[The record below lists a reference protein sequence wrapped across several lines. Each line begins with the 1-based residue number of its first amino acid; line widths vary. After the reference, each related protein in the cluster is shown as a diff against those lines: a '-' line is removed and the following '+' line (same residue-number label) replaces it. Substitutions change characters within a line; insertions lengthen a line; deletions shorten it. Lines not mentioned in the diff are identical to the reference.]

1 MDDIATVLYTE
12 EQIQHRVRELGEEVT
27 QAYTGR
33 SPVLISVLKGGV
45 MFLAD
50 LTRAIDLQLRVDFMS
65 ISRYGGS
72 SSGIVRVLKDLDQDA
87 ASTAPTDSSWATAW
101 TMVSGTAACRSS
113 SRSRTRRSSRRTRTP
128 WWASWGP
135 TPRARPDTEPP
146 ADRVS
151 ARGRRSC
158 RTPRRWVDWGE
169 AMIELNLV
177 GVRVELPSN
186 QPIVLLK
193 EREGERYLPIWIGAM
208 EATAIAFALQG
219 IQTQRP
225 MTHDLLKNVLEEI
238 QVQVERIVITELK
251 DGTFYAVI
259 VMSRNGTKYEVSSR
273 PSDAIALAVRVNVP
287 IFAQEEVLTEASIVI
302 RDDEE
307 QEVEKFRE
315 FLEQVTP
322 EDFETKPEDFA

>member
-1 MDDIATVLYTE
+1 
-12 EQIQHRVRELGEEVT
+12 
-27 QAYTGR
+27 
-33 SPVLISVLKGGV
+33 
-45 MFLAD
+45 
-50 LTRAIDLQLRVDFMS
+50 
-65 ISRYGGS
+65 
-72 SSGIVRVLKDLDQDA
+72 
-87 ASTAPTDSSWATAW
+87 
-101 TMVSGTAACRSS
+101 
-113 SRSRTRRSSRRTRTP
+113 
-128 WWASWGP
+128 
-135 TPRARPDTEPP
+135 
-146 ADRVS
+146 
-151 ARGRRSC
+151 
-158 RTPRRWVDWGE
+158 
-169 AMIELNLV
+169 MIELNLV

-251 DGTFYAVI
+251 EGTFYAVI